1 MLHTFVG
8 EDRGAVREMVRGP
21 LSDYLK
27 SSVDLMRS
35 MASSLGKDID
45 SQAFGENDLQ
55 VVLGHAF
62 DRYFETSG
70 LFGTPNDCLHMIE
83 RLKTIGVDE
92 VACLMDFGV
101 ETESVL
107 ASLRH
112 LEVVR
117 RRSGSM
123 EQAAAESI
131 SLPAQIAKHQVTHL
145 QCTPSMARILK
156 ADPDFARAAHSLDK
170 LLLGGEALPVAL
182 ANELRRDLPAE
193 IINMYGP
200 TETTIWSSAFA
211 IETPSSKIP
220 IGKPVVN
227 TNMFILDKSL
237 EPVPIGAPG
246 ALYIGGAGVARGYL
260 NRPELSSERF
270 IPDPFEPYGGG
281 RLYRTGDRARRLEDG
296 DIEFLGRDDY
306 QVKLDGYRIEPGEIE
321 ASLTRYDGVREAVVT
336 VHEDAAQVKRLVA
349 YIVTDQSSQ
358 PEISRVIS
366 PAERQRLLA
375 GRQTFKLPNGM
386 VIAHLG
392 DYQTNIG
399 YREVFGD
406 EVYLKHAITL
416 NDGACIF
423 DVGANIGFFSLFA
436 NRKYKDLRVFAFEP
450 IPATFDVLQTNM
462 ALHGL
467 NAKLYNCGLSN
478 KAGEA
483 EFTFYPSMAGLSG
496 RYSDVERDKKAT
508 AAIIQDWLKKNA
520 ADTAK
525 NLLTQDELDLVMEE
539 RFKSEKHFCQLRTV
553 SEIIRENNIERI
565 DLLKIDVE
573 RSEYDVL
580 CGIEYDDWEK
590 IRQIVIEVDTRENL
604 DRITAL
610 LESRDYQVV
619 VEDYVN
625 VEAEDE
631 NSEVDVFML
640 YARQKSAEW
649 RQPVARSVGKLA
661 PEKTSISIDGLRGFL
676 KQSLPEYM
684 IPSSFMFLDEL
695 PLTPNGK
702 VDRKS
707 LPEPETLRPELETPY
722 LAPQTAAERTIA
734 AIWQEA
740 LGIERV
746 GIHDNFFEVGGTSIL
761 LVQVNSRL
769 RESFKTNIPMVE
781 MFRHSS
787 ISSMVKYL
795 TRKQNDHTSLQQIH
809 NRAIKQTDTTN
820 LKNQFRKARQRKKT
834 ADSQ

>member
-1 MLHTFVG
+1 
-8 EDRGAVREMVRGP
+8 
-21 LSDYLK
+21 
-27 SSVDLMRS
+27 
-35 MASSLGKDID
+35 
-45 SQAFGENDLQ
+45 
-55 VVLGHAF
+55 
-62 DRYFETSG
+62 
-70 LFGTPNDCLHMIE
+70 
-83 RLKTIGVDE
+83 
-92 VACLMDFGV
+92 
-101 ETESVL
+101 
-107 ASLRH
+107 
-112 LEVVR
+112 
-117 RRSGSM
+117 
-123 EQAAAESI
+123 
-131 SLPAQIAKHQVTHL
+131 
-145 QCTPSMARILK
+145 
-156 ADPDFARAAHSLDK
+156 
-170 LLLGGEALPVAL
+170 
-182 ANELRRDLPAE
+182 
-193 IINMYGP
+193 
-200 TETTIWSSAFA
+200 
-211 IETPSSKIP
+211 
-220 IGKPVVN
+220 
-227 TNMFILDKSL
+227 
-237 EPVPIGAPG
+237 
-246 ALYIGGAGVARGYL
+246 
-260 NRPELSSERF
+260 
-270 IPDPFEPYGGG
+270 
-281 RLYRTGDRARRLEDG
+281 
-296 DIEFLGRDDY
+296 
-306 QVKLDGYRIEPGEIE
+306 
-321 ASLTRYDGVREAVVT
+321 
-336 VHEDAAQVKRLVA
+336 
-349 YIVTDQSSQ
+349 
-358 PEISRVIS
+358 
-366 PAERQRLLA
+366 
-375 GRQTFKLPNGM
+375 
-386 VIAHLG
+386 
-392 DYQTNIG
+392 
-399 YREVFGD
+399 
-406 EVYLKHAITL
+406 
-416 NDGACIF
+416 
-423 DVGANIGFFSLFA
+423 
-436 NRKYKDLRVFAFEP
+436 
-450 IPATFDVLQTNM
+450 
-462 ALHGL
+462 
-467 NAKLYNCGLSN
+467 
-478 KAGEA
+478 
-483 EFTFYPSMAGLSG
+483 
-496 RYSDVERDKKAT
+496 
-508 AAIIQDWLKKNA
+508 
-520 ADTAK
+520 
-525 NLLTQDELDLVMEE
+525 MEE